1 MIVTDIRDLFT
12 IYGDFA
18 EVEGAPTRCE
28 DGYEFQNDIFFI
40 KSSFFKHSSGVNKR
54 SDTIK
59 NISDHPVTI
68 MTALSKFTIN
78 GGEYEVYTQYN
89 EHISEGQGAWA
100 PLVTGVYGQSDEI
113 RTNQDV
119 NPFVALYNT
128 QNQRGLVF
136 HLMAESM
143 FEYRVCRDAE
153 FLGPRLV
160 RVEMGIKSDNFSY
173 TLAPNEE
180 LRLPDTL
187 FYTFKSKL
195 DLDAYKLHRYS
206 NELYKKPLPII
217 YNSWMSHFDLMSYD
231 SLMEQL
237 KRASAIGCEYFTVD
251 AGWFGETQKWW
262 DVVGD
267 WVEPEDCGMCGRLSE
282 FATQVR
288 EFGLKFGLW
297 FEIERSSKFSRSI
310 CEHSEHYIIPSGQ
323 HAYINFASSEA
334 VDYIYAKLKACIDKY
349 GVELIKF
356 DLNAPLRFDSTRHA
370 FIDFYRGFIEF
381 LSRIKREYPGI
392 HLQCCASGGGRMSMS
407 LVPYFDSFWASD
419 NHGIYEQLDIFKSTL
434 VRMPCSILEK
444 WATIRSLEGF
454 TPSYPVGNTE
464 ERILLSADCSWFR
477 LEEANLE
484 FIKNAL
490 CGGPIGVSCD
500 LTQVSDATLGAL
512 GDFICAY
519 KAERELWQ
527 DSECHI
533 LCNTPTLTILQF
545 NDKSFDKIRIFA
557 FTDKYHQDNTIVFPI
572 TDGKS
577 AYSITKTE
585 RHGAMC
591 LDNVVMTSSELDE
604 SGVELCAWGLRQSYR
619 MTLDRIK

>member
-40 KSSFFKHSSGVNKR
+40 KSSFFKHSSGVNRR

-68 MTALSKFTIN
+68 TTALSKFTIN

-381 LSRIKREYPGI
+381 LSRTSVNIPAFTFNAVLVVAGVC
-392 HLQCCASGGGRMSMS
+392 QCR
-407 LVPYFDSFWASD
+407 SF
-419 NHGIYEQLDIFKSTL
+419 
-434 VRMPCSILEK
+434 PILIAFGQ
-444 WATIRSLEGF
+444 ATITEFTNSLIFSSQLLFVCPAPFWKSGRLFAPLRALPHHTPLETQRSEFCLAQIVAGSVLKRQISNLSKMLF
-454 TPSYPVGNTE
+454 VVA
-464 ERILLSADCSWFR
+464 LLASAV
-477 LEEANLE
+477 
-484 FIKNAL
+484 I
-490 CGGPIGVSCD
+490 
-500 LTQVSDATLGAL
+500 
-512 GDFICAY
+512 
-519 KAERELWQ
+519 
-527 DSECHI
+527 
-533 LCNTPTLTILQF
+533 
-545 NDKSFDKIRIFA
+545 
-557 FTDKYHQDNTIVFPI
+557 
-572 TDGKS
+572 
-577 AYSITKTE
+577 
-585 RHGAMC
+585 
-591 LDNVVMTSSELDE
+591 
-604 SGVELCAWGLRQSYR
+604 
-619 MTLDRIK
+619 